1 MKVRNFT
8 PHTVNILGLSIDP
21 EGLARVSSESVRVG
35 SIRSQEVDIPLVRS
49 VLGDVTGLPDDD
61 GKSLFVVSRM
71 VAAALPEREDLAVP
85 ADLVRDDKG
94 RVQGCN
100 ALELV

>member
-8 PHTVNILGLSIDP
+8 PHTVNILGLSIEP